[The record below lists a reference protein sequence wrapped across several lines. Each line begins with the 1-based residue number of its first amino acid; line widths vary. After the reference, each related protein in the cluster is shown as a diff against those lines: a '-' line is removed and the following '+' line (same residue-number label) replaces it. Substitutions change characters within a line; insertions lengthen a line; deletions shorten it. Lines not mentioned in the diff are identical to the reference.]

1 MITIRS
7 EYRIRYKTLSGQHG
21 IVYGRSPQ
29 GVKKFMAIQNLVN
42 PNIWILEERVI
53 DVWEPIELSQP
64 QVLDIL
70 GVYE

>member
-1 MITIRS
+1 
-7 EYRIRYKTLSGQHG
+7 
-21 IVYGRSPQ
+21 
-29 GVKKFMAIQNLVN
+29 MAIQNLVN